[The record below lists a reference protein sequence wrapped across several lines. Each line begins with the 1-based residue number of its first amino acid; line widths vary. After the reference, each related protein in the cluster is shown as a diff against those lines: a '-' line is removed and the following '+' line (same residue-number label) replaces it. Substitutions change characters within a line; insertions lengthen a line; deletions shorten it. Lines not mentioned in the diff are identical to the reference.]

1 MMETMRQNEVVNI
14 DSAAHTHIKFCG
26 MTRMDDVRIAQRLGV
41 DAIGMIFAPKSPRCI
56 NLSHALRLREG
67 LSVELPMPRIVAL
80 VVDAD
85 AALLADLASTLKP
98 DLIQFHGSESAQDCE
113 LSEVAYLRAVPMHG
127 MTNLA
132 TWLSAY
138 PHAAGFVFDSHA
150 PGGSGGSGQ
159 VFDWNQLP
167 QDRRNVWLAGGLNPD
182 NVGEAVRRVR
192 PYAVDVS
199 SGIESA
205 PGIKCAEKMQ
215 RFVEE
220 VRRAD
225 VATRSQ

>member
-1 MMETMRQNEVVNI
+1 MRQNETVNI
-14 DSAAHTHIKFCG
+14 DSPTRTHIKFCG
-26 MTRMDDVRIAQRLGV
+26 MTRVDDVRLAQDLGV

-56 NLSHALRLREG
+56 DLTQALRLRES
-67 LSVELPMPRIVAL
+67 LSADLPMPRVVAL

-85 AALLADLASTLKP
+85 AAQLAELASVLKP
-98 DLIQFHGSESAQDCE
+98 DLIQFHGSESAPFCE
-113 LSEVAYLRAVPMHG
+113 HAELAYLRAVPMRG

-132 TWLSAY
+132 AWLSDY
-138 PHAAGFVFDSHA
+138 PHAVGFVFDSHA

-159 VFDWNQLP
+159 VFDWDQLP
-167 QDRRNVWLAGGLNPD
+167 QDRSKVWLAGGLSPD
-182 NVGEAVRRVR
+182 NVGMAVRRVR
-192 PYAVDVS
+192 PCAVDVS

-225 VATRSQ
+225 VAA

>member
-1 MMETMRQNEVVNI
+1 MRQNKAVNI
-14 DSAAHTHIKFCG
+14 DSPTRTHIKFCG
-26 MTRMDDVRIAQRLGV
+26 MTRIDDVRAAQRLGV

-56 NLSHALRLREG
+56 DLEQALRLRG
-67 LSVELPMPRIVAL
+67 SLSETLPMPRVVAL

-85 AALLADLASTLKP
+85 AAQLAELASVLKP
-98 DLIQFHGSESAQDCE
+98 DLIQFHGSEPATFCE
-113 LSEVAYLRAVPMHG
+113 HAESAYLRAVPMRR

-132 TWLSAY
+132 AWLSDY
-138 PHAAGFVFDSHA
+138 PRAVGFVFDSHA

-159 VFDWNQLP
+159 VFDWDQLP
-167 QDRRNVWLAGGLNPD
+167 QDRSKVWLAGGLTPD
-182 NVGEAVRRVR
+182 NVGAAVRHVR

-225 VATRSQ
+225 VAA